1 MFTVTLRGLGA
12 GVEAAGSDGSFGV
25 EEGGSAD
32 SVGEATGTDA
42 GAELSADGETADAS
56 GPVGSGAAQDAPVRA
71 IVARTG
77 TSRAR
82 QERGAWRSLGH
93 PSNPRAQPSPRSSEE

>member
-12 GVEAAGSDGSFGV
+12 GVEAAGSDGSAGV

-42 GAELSADGETADAS
+42 GAELSADGQTADAS

-71 IVARTG
+71 IVPGPAPAG
-77 TSRAR
+77 HG